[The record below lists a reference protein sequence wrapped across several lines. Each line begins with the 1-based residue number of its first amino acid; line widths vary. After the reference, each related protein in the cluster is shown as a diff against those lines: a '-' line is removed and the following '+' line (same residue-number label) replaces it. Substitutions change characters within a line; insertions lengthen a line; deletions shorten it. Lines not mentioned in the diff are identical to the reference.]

1 MQFDLLRAENQ
12 HYLRG
17 EPSHPY
23 LRPPRG
29 PRPDHNHRLQPRRQ
43 GTDRRLDL
51 GNRPDSS
58 HSRVSTMTESAG
70 SLSADYTPSR
80 AETAGGFDASSGSAV
95 SLSPTIPLGNVKR
108 DNMMQGL
115 RRSINYAAPV
125 ITRVLQPLQTRAPW
139 RERRNGQADEPSGPP
154 LAVDEIP
161 VRIQRPTQQSRAG
174 KAKSAESAVRPS
186 REASDQAVCASAK
199 AGRDRTWRRED
210 RGTWS
215 VCRPVVWPHA
225 GGSEDSSE
233 DRSGRVRL

>member
-1 MQFDLLRAENQ
+1 MIAAIDDEHVSPVHTLTCEAIHGLECGQTRYLIRKSGTRSTLSSPSTLSVLTPLHHHLDPRHRMQFDLLRAENQ

-70 SLSADYTPSR
+70 SLEADYTPSR

-95 SLSPTIPLGNVKR
+95 SLFPTIRLGIGKR
-108 DNMMQGL
+108 DNMTYRQ

-125 ITRVLQPLQTRAPW
+125 TAAANRSSL
-139 RERRNGQADEPSGPP
+139 ERKANAQAD
-154 LAVDEIP
+154 
-161 VRIQRPTQQSRAG
+161 
-174 KAKSAESAVRPS
+174 
-186 REASDQAVCASAK
+186 
-199 AGRDRTWRRED
+199 
-210 RGTWS
+210 
-215 VCRPVVWPHA
+215 
-225 GGSEDSSE
+225 
-233 DRSGRVRL
+233 